1 VGDKAISI
9 EKRNP
14 EIELE
19 SDEIFG
25 IITPTYWWELPPIVR
40 EWLKRLE
47 VTGCGYSFLVATYGT
62 TPGCC
67 GEDARRIL
75 KKRGVKLSASFSVKM
90 PDTWTPIFDLSDPD
104 EVAKINEDAERYI
117 DSVIEQI
124 REKWNGNHTEKRA
137 PYVLR
142 LFSDPLLNMERKT
155 RNFYVEDSCIGCGLC
170 ERKCPMQAIKLQDK
184 KSVWVKDQC
193 MWRLWCCCKD
203 RSPREALF

>member
-1 VGDKAISI
+1 MGDKAISI

-170 ERKCPMQAIKLQDK
+170 E
-184 KSVWVKDQC
+184 
-193 MWRLWCCCKD
+193 
-203 RSPREALF
+203 